1 VLSSEVKSLAAL
13 APTTTDGLVTLSP
26 MTLPTGSTSFISVP
40 ISRSSSTEHSVLA
53 GVTYRDVFTVIT
65 NHCSLTGYDRKRRLK
80 YLDGDWYWWSL
91 GHERY
96 YLFATVEKQIALL
109 TGLSFT
115 SLESVSTFTIS

>member
-1 VLSSEVKSLAAL
+1 VLSSDVKSLAAL
-13 APTTTDGLVTLSP
+13 APTTTDELAFSPAVTVP
-26 MTLPTGSTSFISVP
+26 IGSTSFISVP

-65 NHCSLTGYDRKRRLK
+65 NQCTLTGYDRKRRLK

-96 YLFATVEKQIALL
+96 YLFATIEKQIALL

-115 SLESVSTFTIS
+115 SLDSVSTFTIS